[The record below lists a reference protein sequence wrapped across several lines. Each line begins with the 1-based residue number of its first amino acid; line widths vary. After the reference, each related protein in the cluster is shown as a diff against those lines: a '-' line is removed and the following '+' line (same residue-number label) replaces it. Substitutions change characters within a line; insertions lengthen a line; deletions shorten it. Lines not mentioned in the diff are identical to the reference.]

1 MMLKNENDVI
11 ACIREDQWMM
21 DVLTHVKAL
30 NLPDWWVCA
39 GFVRS
44 KIWDVI
50 HNFSERTDL
59 PDVDVIYYNTRNISI
74 EKEKELERQLG
85 IRDPRVPWSV
95 KNQARMHLVNDV
107 PPYKSS
113 EDAMSKY
120 PETATALGVK
130 IDAGGKVLLAAPWG
144 VTDAINGLVEPT
156 PYFNQSEERL
166 HIYRDRVRKKQWHLT
181 WKTLKVAQ
189 LEQ

>member
-59 PDVDVIYYNTRNISI
+59 PDVDVIYYDTRNISI

-181 WKTLKVAQ
+181 WETLKVAQ